1 MARIPVTDAVW
12 NEFRR
17 ATEGRPIA
25 HVLAELVEREVA
37 QDRARRVRRGRAS
50 DRELVDALADARALH
65 EELIALVDRLE
76 ERQLRPSRQER
87 LDDGWGE

>member
-50 DRELVDALADARALH
+50 DRELVDALTDARVLRD
-65 EELIALVDRLE
+65 ELVALVDRLE
-76 ERQLRPSRQER
+76 ERQVRASRQQR
-87 LDDGWGE
+87 FDDPWEE